1 MIKKVNSLRP
11 IERIK
16 KNSEFRIVLGRGER
30 VESDNLTFYF
40 AENRLGFSRIGLS
53 LSKKT
58 GNAVKR
64 NRIKR
69 LVREVFRRQKK
80 RFKEGYD
87 IVVICRRAL
96 PEIKLTQM
104 ETIFNRVLSKSKILP
119 EENF

>member
-1 MIKKVNSLRP
+1 MEKVNSLKP

-16 KNSEFRIVLGRGER
+16 RNSEFKLVLGKGER
-30 VESDNLTFYF
+30 VESGNLIFYF

-69 LVREVFRRQKK
+69 LIREVFRRKK
-80 RFKEGYD
+80 KGFKKGYD
-87 IVVICRRAL
+87 IVVMCRKTI

-104 ETIFNRVLSKSKILP
+104 EIIFSRALSISKILQ